1 MEVVVSLA
9 IRYFYNSCPSTFVTL
24 TPTPTS
30 TITDINQKQAM
41 SPTTIPLTPRG
52 GFYPALENFS
62 GIGSL
67 RLQSVSATH
76 DFQDYSVEELLLNEY
91 SKGRAPTWD
100 IQTCDPFL
108 DDPMDWEFD
117 SNWVDDNSQRVVVS
131 HIFFPVH

>member
-1 MEVVVSLA
+1 MTLA
-9 IRYFYNSCPSTFVTL
+9 P

-30 TITDINQKQAM
+30 TIADINQKQAM

-52 GFYPALENFS
+52 GFYPALENS
-62 GIGSL
+62 SEIGSR

-76 DFQDYSVEELLLNEY
+76 DFQDYSVEELRLNEY

-100 IQTCDPFL
+100 VQTCDPFPG
-108 DDPMDWEFD
+108 DPMDWEFD
-117 SNWVDDNSQRVVVS
+117 SNWVDGDSQRVVVS